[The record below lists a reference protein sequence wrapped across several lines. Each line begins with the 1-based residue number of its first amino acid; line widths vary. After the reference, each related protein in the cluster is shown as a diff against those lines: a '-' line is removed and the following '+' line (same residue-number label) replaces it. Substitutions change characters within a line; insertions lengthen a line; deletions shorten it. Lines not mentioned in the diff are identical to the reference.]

1 MLGSPE
7 AGAQNSAL
15 VSQSPDNFLSIGG
28 ESCTEG
34 TNGGQGIE
42 TEAELETSLEYSQDA
57 LLPAEVL
64 DAMCDEKGVWLE
76 DSEGD
81 T

>member
-1 MLGSPE
+1 MS
-7 AGAQNSAL
+7 
-15 VSQSPDNFLSIGG
+15 GG
-28 ESCTEG
+28 P
-34 TNGGQGIE
+34 GIE